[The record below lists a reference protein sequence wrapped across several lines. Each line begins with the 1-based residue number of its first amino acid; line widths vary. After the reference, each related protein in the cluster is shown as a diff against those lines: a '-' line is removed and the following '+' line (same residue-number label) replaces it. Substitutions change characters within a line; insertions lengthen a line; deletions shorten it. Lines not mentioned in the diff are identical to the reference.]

1 MEEDRCDFVESIYTF
16 NKNKFAHI
24 IKNISTTYN
33 NQREFAKKSEINRT
47 YLSLYMNMKLDE
59 PPKPKI
65 LKKLAKASNGI
76 TTYEELMQI
85 CGYYKDS
92 NLKDLEVNMDKLKE
106 DEMIIKISEYEEMK
120 EQIAKFK
127 EHQEFDTK
135 IRNNLREENMTLNK
149 ENSNLKKE
157 NIALKKGILKFVIL
171 FGGMTND

>member
-16 NKNKFAHI
+16 NKNKFASI
-24 IKNISTTYN
+24 LKKINETYE
-33 NQREFAKKSEINRT
+33 NQTYFASASGVNRT
-47 YLSLYMNMKLDE
+47 YLSQYMNLKLDT
-59 PPKPKI
+59 PPSPKI
-65 LKKLAKASNGI
+65 LLGIAYASKGT
-76 TTYEELMQI
+76 TTYNELMQI

-106 DEMIIKISEYEEMK
+106 DEMIIRISEYEEMK
-120 EQIAKFK
+120 EQIAKLK
-127 EHQEFDTK
+127 EQQEFNTK